1 MLQLVWIAGG
11 IPRSILSIIFSA
23 WEWAFFI
30 WDMLRHEKH
39 WNNWGVPLVPGCT
52 FSWLDDGWK
61 CMRHRDAAWRRAE
74 SELGCKMMQRNIRNE
89 ELRDSQW
96 LAMTRNHQFIEF
108 IPRLPVLAT
117 VPVLIR
123 ATIQQAGCEI
133 HHLRHSETSKTE
145 TILTDLSKRS
155 KLVVEKELYRSRN
168 MLKFDEARP
177 GLAAINR
184 YPTTS
189 NPKGAAVPLKTA
201 SMRKPMPQPSATRW
215 HVMRFVQAS
224 HVVIAKPPRRCTAWL
239 RWWKCIWNEGLEVQQ
254 ATRPSVVFHQ
264 PL

>member
-1 MLQLVWIAGG
+1 
-11 IPRSILSIIFSA
+11 
-23 WEWAFFI
+23 
-30 WDMLRHEKH
+30 
-39 WNNWGVPLVPGCT
+39 
-52 FSWLDDGWK
+52 
-61 CMRHRDAAWRRAE
+61 
-74 SELGCKMMQRNIRNE
+74 
-89 ELRDSQW
+89 
-96 LAMTRNHQFIEF
+96 MTRNHQFIEF

-239 RWWKCIWNEGLEVQQ
+239 R
-254 ATRPSVVFHQ
+254 
-264 PL
+264 